1 MFFLKKPSLV
11 NTANTMETD
20 SLPVYKMILLQVLTT
35 SGHISSQS
43 DQVHHGHPGRGI
55 LLNKNIYMK

>member
-1 MFFLKKPSLV
+1 
-11 NTANTMETD
+11 METD

-55 LLNKNIYMK
+55 LLDKNIYMK